1 MIEEK
6 LGTSSGTTTVTK
18 TLLWEREIPRN
29 DNADEV
35 IKEEREIEVKNLSEY
50 KQLII
55 EIEDEYLDIEYMKEN
70 NENYIAPGTIGH
82 SVGIGIKYINENT
95 LKIVDPSEIKWEN
108 ITYRI
113 YGIEG

>member
-1 MIEEK
+1 M
-6 LGTSSGTTTVTK
+6 
-18 TLLWEREIPRN
+18 WEREIPRN

-55 EIEDEYLDIEYMKEN
+55 EIEGIIEIVSTGKIIEHEYLDIEYMKEN